1 MKRYEYSK
9 MLKFKRGQVWMV
21 GEPESVSNAKVA
33 SRVGTICFTRPYVII
48 SSDDVCAKENII
60 QGYPLTH
67 STTRPDGGIVFSE
80 PAPSTE
86 KSLILVN
93 QLTPI
98 ESKNLLS
105 YMYTLSSTL
114 MDKIDRSMYE
124 RKCDIITW
132 SRLRAI
138 RELADNCTEE
148 KQEEVNQLLH
158 EYVEVF
164 DVYEEI
170 VVVDVNGKIIATG
183 NNKDYIGKDYSNE
196 DWFKRCMR
204 QNDGHISD
212 MFYSEKLKKYTMLFS
227 CPIVTENGK
236 KVGVISSKLNW
247 EAVYDIIDRA
257 KIGETGE
264 VYVINKTGE
273 VIASKNRMDILNR
286 NLTDAYSA
294 ARDVISGKEYGY
306 EIEDINGEITA
317 IIGYAHTKGYKT
329 FAGKEWS
336 VVVREVF

>member
-1 MKRYEYSK
+1 MRYDEDSYDISKLIGKMINSYNGMMEVINHINAIMNKTKILSLNSSIEAARAGAAGRGFLVIATEISNFSKQSQDATNEGRKHMKDLNADINS
-9 MLKFKRGQVWMV
+9 VV
-21 GEPESVSNAKVA
+21 GVRTADVA
-33 SRVGTICFTRPYVII
+33 Y
-48 SSDDVCAKENII
+48 D
-60 QGYPLTH
+60 
-67 STTRPDGGIVFSE
+67 
-80 PAPSTE
+80 
-86 KSLILVN
+86 
-93 QLTPI
+93 
-98 ESKNLLS
+98 
-105 YMYTLSSTL
+105 L

-212 MFYSEKLKKYTMLFS
+212 MFYSEKLKKYTMSFS

-236 KVGVISSKLNW
+236 KVGVISSRLNW

-336 VVVREVF
+336 VVVKEVF

>member
-1 MKRYEYSK
+1 MRYDEDSYDISKLIGKMINSYNGMMEVINHINAIMNKTKILSLNSSIEAARAGAAGRGFLVIATEISNFSKQSQDATNEGRKHMKDLNADINS
-9 MLKFKRGQVWMV
+9 VV
-21 GEPESVSNAKVA
+21 GVRTADVA
-33 SRVGTICFTRPYVII
+33 Y
-48 SSDDVCAKENII
+48 D
-60 QGYPLTH
+60 
-67 STTRPDGGIVFSE
+67 
-80 PAPSTE
+80 
-86 KSLILVN
+86 
-93 QLTPI
+93 
-98 ESKNLLS
+98 
-105 YMYTLSSTL
+105 L

-329 FAGKEWS
+329 FSGKEWS
-336 VVVREVF
+336 VVVKEVF

>member
-1 MKRYEYSK
+1 MRYDEDSYDISKLIGKMINSYNGMMEVINHINAIMNKTKILSLNSSIEAARAGAAGRGFLVIATEISNFSKQSQDATNEGRKHMKDLNADINS
-9 MLKFKRGQVWMV
+9 VV
-21 GEPESVSNAKVA
+21 GVRTADVA
-33 SRVGTICFTRPYVII
+33 Y
-48 SSDDVCAKENII
+48 D
-60 QGYPLTH
+60 
-67 STTRPDGGIVFSE
+67 
-80 PAPSTE
+80 
-86 KSLILVN
+86 
-93 QLTPI
+93 
-98 ESKNLLS
+98 
-105 YMYTLSSTL
+105 L

-132 SRLRAI
+132 SRLRAV

-170 VVVDVNGKIIATG
+170 VVVDANGKIIATG

-212 MFYSEKLKKYTMLFS
+212 MFYSEKLKKYTMSFS

-236 KVGVISSKLNW
+236 KVGVISSRLNW

-329 FAGKEWS
+329 FPGKEWS
-336 VVVREVF
+336 VVVKEVF